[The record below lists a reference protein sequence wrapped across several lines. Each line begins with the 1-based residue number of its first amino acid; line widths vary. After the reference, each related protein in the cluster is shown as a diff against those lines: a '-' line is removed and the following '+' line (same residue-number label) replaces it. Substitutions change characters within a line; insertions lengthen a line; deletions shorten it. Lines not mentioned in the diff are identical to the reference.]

1 MVHEQQLHDLIDG
14 SLEYGD
20 EVALFSALNASEE
33 LRRELKMLLLMRQA
47 VAHDSRAYTPAPQSQ
62 EAIFSRLGFTG
73 APTAPPEPI
82 LEPAPTPAPTPT
94 GAGRFAGGSRQGII
108 GGIIGAFVMLLFLMS
123 GDRRLPSST
132 ERGGTDRTATA
143 DAVQRDGSG
152 PAPGRLLMDA
162 VAGTYRSGSDAVH
175 LLPTAA
181 RFNGEAPAG
190 MFASAE
196 RRRSSHAAVFERRE
210 RNGRHTAGAEDIRP
224 AAFGIEKNQV
234 AAIAPRS
241 FAGPEG
247 TMLRGDS
254 NGDAALHEAHGRI
267 AVNAPAPMP
276 NDPRTQ
282 TPVITEFRAIT
293 DRNAIPPP
301 ATLGSASTSILRN
314 RGVGI
319 YYKLHDPQ
327 WVGAEVG
334 AEEFYLRYRSTLQ
347 NGDLIQHE
355 ENPLLIWGG
364 ASFKQFLRVG
374 PGLEPYVQAT
384 LGGTRIGP
392 LGRATVGT
400 YFTIAPELRLFAG
413 LEAGML
419 AYRFD
424 GVWYTAPKFG
434 VSYGLSLRF

>member
-20 EVALFSALNASEE
+20 EVALFSALNANEE

-73 APTAPPEPI
+73 ASTAPPEPV
-82 LEPAPTPAPTPT
+82 LEQAPAPAA
-94 GAGRFAGGSRQGII
+94 AGRFPGGSYQGII

-123 GDRRLPSST
+123 GDRRLPASA
-132 ERGGTDRTATA
+132 EHGGTNRTATA
-143 DAVQRDGSG
+143 DAAQLDGNR

-162 VAGTYRSGSDAVH
+162 VAETYRSGDDAVH
-175 LLPTAA
+175 VLSAA
-181 RFNGEAPAG
+181 APFNPEASG
-190 MFASAE
+190 RMFATAE
-196 RRRSSHAAVFERRE
+196 RRRGGHAATFESTEGNDRRAA
-210 RNGRHTAGAEDIRP
+210 NAPDIRP
-224 AAFGIEKNQV
+224 ATFGVEQNRV
-234 AAIAPRS
+234 GAIAPRS
-241 FAGPEG
+241 FAGPDG
-247 TMLRGDS
+247 SILRSGP
-254 NGDAALHEAHGRI
+254 NGDAALQESHGRI
-267 AVNAPAPMP
+267 AATAPLPVGD
-276 NDPRTQ
+276 DPRTQ
-282 TPVITEFRAIT
+282 TPVITEFRAVT
-293 DRNAIPPP
+293 DRNAVPPP
-301 ATLGSASTSILRN
+301 AALGSTSTSLLRN

-319 YYKLHDPQ
+319 YYKLDDPQ

-334 AEEFYLRYRSTLQ
+334 AEEFYLRYRSRLP
-347 NGDLIQHE
+347 NGDLVQHE

-364 ASFKQFLRVG
+364 ASFKQLLRVG

-400 YFTIAPELRLFAG
+400 YFTIVPELRLFAG

-424 GVWYTAPKFG
+424 GAWYTAPKYG
-434 VSYGLSLRF
+434 VNYGLSLRF